1 MNYEIV
7 NLAIVVISGFTQKAS
22 GRTGMGKLYCELRRR
37 YATTPER
44 YIIHR
49 AWDADMGELAHLLDR
64 DRTNDFR
71 LAVVSYSW
79 GNGRGLRRFAKELGR
94 LGIGIDLSLLIDPV
108 IFRLWVMTR
117 IGRFRVPATV
127 GAVESWRQVNKL
139 PVGRRLKLE
148 NDRTRILGA
157 CVIGSH
163 ENLRRHGDVDQAR
176 QGRIV
181 DAEIGHKDMD
191 DDPRI
196 RQMVL
201 RRLDSF
207 VNRRLEM

>member
-22 GRTGMGKLYCELRRR
+22 GRTGMGELYCELRRR
-37 YATTPER
+37 FATTPER

-79 GNGRGLRRFAKELGR
+79 GNGRGLRRFARQLGR
-94 LGIGIDLSLLIDPV
+94 LGIGIDLALLIDPV

-117 IGRFRVPATV
+117 LGRFRVPANV
-127 GAVESWRQVNKL
+127 DAVESWRQVNKL

-148 NDRTRILGA
+148 NDRTQVLGA
-157 CVIGSH
+157 TVFGSL
-163 ENLRRHGDVDQAR
+163 EKLAIYGTNGHGA

-181 DAEIGHKDMD
+181 DRQIGHNDMD
-191 DDPRI
+191 DDR
-196 RQMVL
+196 RVHEMVL
-201 RRLDSF
+201 QRIDAF
-207 VNRRLEM
+207 VKARSLL